1 MKENHYYV
9 RPVQNVLWE
18 EITMKENDRS
28 RFYINLT
35 EVVQ

>member
-18 EITMKENDRS
+18 EITMKENDR
-28 RFYINLT
+28 FYINLT